1 MKASKVVL
9 LINAILFILFG
20 TGFMFA
26 PAALSQWITGA
37 APSTPSAMIDMRA
50 TYGGLALGIGIL
62 WWSCANNGSLRIGL
76 FSAFLVLVSVA
87 GGRIIGIFLDGSPNA
102 FMFILL
108 AAEIIFAI
116 LNFVLYRLEEK

>member
-9 LINAILFILFG
+9 LVNSVLFMLFG

-26 PAALSQWITGA
+26 PAAFSQWITGA
-37 APSTPSAMIDMRA
+37 APNTPSAMIDMRA

-62 WWSCANNGSLRIGL
+62 WWSYANNGTLRIGL
-76 FSAFLVLVSVA
+76 FSAFLVLGSVA

-108 AAEIIFAI
+108 VVEVIFAV
-116 LNFVLYRLEEK
+116 LNFILYRLEEK